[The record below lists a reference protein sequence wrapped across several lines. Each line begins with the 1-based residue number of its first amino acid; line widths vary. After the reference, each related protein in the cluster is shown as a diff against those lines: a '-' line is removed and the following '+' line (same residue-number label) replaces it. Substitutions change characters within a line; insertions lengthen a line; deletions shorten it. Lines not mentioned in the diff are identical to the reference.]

1 MEKYV
6 CLRRTTSQMNLWNS
20 YFILEMSRSSI
31 FVFPINFKNEG
42 KRRFNSIVAISCDIT
57 FTIRYLYASTV
68 CEYAVCEFRTY
79 RVSDTNTNLKPYQIL
94 LFYLQ
99 QACCASNSGLCFC
112 LAQQQVTFYSF
123 TDQSHDSNLI
133 GHTDSNI
140 DTDLYCIYIGHV
152 YFWL

>member
-1 MEKYV
+1 
-6 CLRRTTSQMNLWNS
+6 MNLWNS

-79 RVSDTNTNLKPYQIL
+79 RVSDTNTNLNLTQYSCSTCSKLAAPVIVD
-94 LFYLQ
+94 
-99 QACCASNSGLCFC
+99 CAS
-112 LAQQQVTFYSF
+112 A
-123 TDQSHDSNLI
+123 
-133 GHTDSNI
+133 
-140 DTDLYCIYIGHV
+140 
-152 YFWL
+152 